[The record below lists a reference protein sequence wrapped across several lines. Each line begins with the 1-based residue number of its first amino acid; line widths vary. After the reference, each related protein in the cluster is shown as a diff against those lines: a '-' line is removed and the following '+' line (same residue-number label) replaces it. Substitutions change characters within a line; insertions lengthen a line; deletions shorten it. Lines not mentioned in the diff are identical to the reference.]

1 MGTSSPATTAADGR
15 PLALRRWSTP
25 GKGGAVGMVLGGILS
40 VQFGGALAATMFDRA
55 GPVGMVTLRLCGAAL
70 VLVLLVRPRR
80 RGRSRADWAVIAGF
94 GLSLAAMNGLFYE
107 ALARMPIGAAVTVEF
122 LGPLGLAAVLSRRL
136 QHLAWVLMAAAGV
149 FLLGYGSLT
158 GLDPAGVAFALGAGA
173 CWAGYIL
180 LSAETGRRTTGLD
193 GLALA
198 SGAAALMVLPLG
210 VAAGGSTLVAPDV
223 LLVGLAVA
231 LLSSVVPYALELTAL
246 RALAGRV
253 FGVLMSLEPAAA
265 ALAGLLVLGQ
275 VLTPVQLLAVALVV
289 VASIGAAR
297 SPARAPLPTGGPHRL
312 RRPRTRSRPPSDRRG
327 EP

>member
-1 MGTSSPATTAADGR
+1 MSNSPHVAAVGGRTPTFGRWGTPT
-15 PLALRRWSTP
+15 
-25 GKGGAVGMVLGGILS
+25 KGGAVGMVLGGILS

-55 GPVGMVTLRLCGAAL
+55 GPAGMVTLRLCGAAL
-70 VLVLLVRPRR
+70 VLVLLVRPRW
-80 RGRSRADWAVIAGF
+80 RGLSRTDWAVVAAF

-136 QHLAWVLMAAAGV
+136 VHLGWALMAAAGV

-158 GLDPAGVAFALGAGA
+158 GLDPVGVVFALGAGA

-180 LSAETGRRTTGLD
+180 LSGETGRRFAGLD

-198 SGAAALMVLPLG
+198 SAAAAVMVLPFGLT
-210 VAAGGSTLVAPDV
+210 AGGSALAAPDV

-231 LLSSVVPYALELTAL
+231 LLSSVVPYAFELTAL
-246 RALAGRV
+246 RTLASRV

-275 VLTPVQLLAVALVV
+275 VLTPWQLLAVALVV
-289 VASIGAAR
+289 AASIGAAR
-297 SPARAPLPTGGPHRL
+297 SPARAPLQTG
-312 RRPRTRSRPPSDRRG
+312 PSA
-327 EP
+327 

>member
-1 MGTSSPATTAADGR
+1 MSTSPPATGSAGTRAPAAS
-15 PLALRRWSTP
+15 RWSAP
-25 GKGGAVGMVLGGILS
+25 GRGGAVGMVLGGILS

-55 GPVGMVTLRLCGAAL
+55 GPAGMVTLRLGGAAL
-70 VLVLLVRPRR
+70 VLLLLVRPRW
-80 RGRSRADWAVIAGF
+80 RGHSRADWAVVGAF
-94 GLSLAAMNGLFYE
+94 GVSLAAMNALFYE

-136 QHLAWVLMAAAGV
+136 RHVGWVLMAATGV
-149 FLLGYGSLT
+149 LLLGYGSLT
-158 GLDPAGVAFALGAGA
+158 GLDPVGVAFALGAGV

-180 LSAETGRRTTGLD
+180 LSARTGRRFPGLD

-198 SGAAALMVLPLG
+198 SALAAVLVLPIGL
-210 VAAGGSTLVAPDV
+210 ASAGPALAAPDV

-246 RALAGRV
+246 RALASRV

-275 VLTPVQLLAVALVV
+275 LLTPLQLLAVALVV

-297 SPARAPLPTGGPHRL
+297 SPAAAAVGP
-312 RRPRTRSRPPSDRRG
+312 
-327 EP
+327 

>member
-1 MGTSSPATTAADGR
+1 MSTSSPATAAADGR
-15 PLALRRWSTP
+15 ASALRRWATP
-25 GKGGAVGMVLGGILS
+25 GEGGAVGMVLGGILS

-55 GPVGMVTLRLCGAAL
+55 GPAGMVTVRLCGAAL
-70 VLVLLVRPRR
+70 LLVLLVRPRW
-80 RGRSRADWAVIAGF
+80 RGRSRADWAVIAAF

-122 LGPLGLAAVLSRRL
+122 LGPLGLAALLSRRL
-136 QHLAWVLMAAAGV
+136 QHLGWVLMAAAGV

-158 GLDPAGVAFALGAGA
+158 GLDPAGVVFALGAGA

-180 LSAETGRRTTGLD
+180 FSAETGRRSPGLD

-198 SGAAALMVLPLG
+198 SAAAALMVLPIGLTS
-210 VAAGGSTLVAPDV
+210 AGSALVAPGV

-246 RALAGRV
+246 RALASRV

-289 VASIGAAR
+289 IASAGAAR
-297 SPARAPLPTGGPHRL
+297 SPARAALSTGGPRRL
-312 RRPRTRSRPPSDRRG
+312 RSPRTRSRPPSDRRG

>member
-15 PLALRRWSTP
+15 AFGLRGWSTP

-55 GPVGMVTLRLCGAAL
+55 GPAGMVTIRLCGAAL
-70 VLVLLVRPRR
+70 VLMLVVRPRW

-94 GLSLAAMNGLFYE
+94 ALSLAAMNGLFYE

-136 QHLAWVLMAAAGV
+136 QHIAWVLVAAAGV

-158 GLDPAGVAFALGAGA
+158 GLNPAGVVFALGAGA

-180 LSAETGRRTTGLD
+180 LSAETGRRSTGLE

-198 SGAAALMVLPLG
+198 SAAAGLMVLPFG
-210 VAAGGSTLVAPDV
+210 VAAGGSALIAPGV

-246 RALAGRV
+246 RTLTGRV

-265 ALAGLLVLGQ
+265 ALAGLIVLGQ

-297 SPARAPLPTGGPHRL
+297 SPAGAPLRAGGPRSLRHRG
-312 RRPRTRSRPPSDRRG
+312 TRSRSPSDAG
-327 EP
+327 GDP

>member
-1 MGTSSPATTAADGR
+1 MSTSPPPTAAADGR
-15 PLALRRWSTP
+15 ASLPGWAMP
-25 GKGGAVGMVLGGILS
+25 GKAGAVGMVLGGILS

-55 GPVGMVTLRLCGAAL
+55 GPAGMVSLRLCGAAL
-70 VLVLLVRPRR
+70 VLMLLVRPRW
-80 RGRSRADWAVIAGF
+80 RGRSRADWAVIAAF

-136 QHLAWVLMAAAGV
+136 QHLGWVLMAAAGV

-158 GLDPAGVAFALGAGA
+158 GLDAAGVVLALGAGA

-180 LSAETGRRTTGLD
+180 LSAETGRRSAGLD

-198 SGAAALMVLPLG
+198 SAAAALMLLPIGVTSAGSVLM
-210 VAAGGSTLVAPDV
+210 APDV

-246 RALAGRV
+246 RALASRV

-275 VLTPVQLLAVALVV
+275 VLTPVQFLAVALVV
-289 VASIGAAR
+289 VASVGAAR
-297 SPARAPLPTGGPHRL
+297 SPAMTPLPTGGPPRP
-312 RRPRTRSRPPSDRRG
+312 RRPWTRSRSPSDRRG
-327 EP
+327 GP

>member
-1 MGTSSPATTAADGR
+1 MSTPPPAPAGTGRAPA
-15 PLALRRWSTP
+15 PRRWATP
-25 GKGGAVGMVLGGILS
+25 GRGGAVGMVLGGILS

-55 GPVGMVTLRLCGAAL
+55 GPAGMVTLRLCGAAL
-70 VLVLLVRPRR
+70 VLLLVVRPRL
-80 RGRSRADWAVIAGF
+80 RGRSRADWAVIAAF

-136 QHLAWVLMAAAGV
+136 QHLGWVLMAAAGV

-158 GLDPAGVAFALGAGA
+158 GLDPAGVVLALGAGV

-180 LSAETGRRTTGLD
+180 LSAETGRRSTGLD

-198 SGAAALMVLPLG
+198 SAAAAVLVLPVGLT
-210 VAAGGSTLVAPDV
+210 AAGPALVRPDV
-223 LLVGLAVA
+223 LLVGLTVA

-246 RALAGRV
+246 RALPSRV

-275 VLTPVQLLAVALVV
+275 VLTPVQLFAVGLVV
-289 VASIGAAR
+289 SASIGAAR
-297 SPARAPLPTGGPHRL
+297 SPAR
-312 RRPRTRSRPPSDRRG
+312 RPRTG
-327 EP
+327 AV

>member
-1 MGTSSPATTAADGR
+1 MSTSPPTTAAEGR
-15 PLALRRWSTP
+15 ASALGRWATPRR
-25 GKGGAVGMVLGGILS
+25 GAAVGMVLGGILS
-40 VQFGGALAATMFDRA
+40 VQFGGALATTMFDRA

-70 VLVLLVRPRR
+70 VLLLLVRPRWS
-80 RGRSRADWAVIAGF
+80 GRSRTDWAVIVAF

-136 QHLAWVLMAAAGV
+136 QHLGWVLMAAAGV
-149 FLLGYGSLT
+149 VLLGYGSLT
-158 GLDPAGVAFALGAGA
+158 GLDPAGVVLALSAGA

-198 SGAAALMVLPLG
+198 SGAAALMVLPVGLTS
-210 VAAGGSTLVAPDV
+210 AGSALAAPDV
-223 LLVGLAVA
+223 LLVGLLVA

-246 RALAGRV
+246 RALASRV

-265 ALAGLLVLGQ
+265 AMAGLIVLGQ

-289 VASIGAAR
+289 VASVGAAR

-312 RRPRTRSRPPSDRRG
+312 RRPWTRSRPPSDRRG

>member
-1 MGTSSPATTAADGR
+1 M
-15 PLALRRWSTP
+15 
-25 GKGGAVGMVLGGILS
+25 
-40 VQFGGALAATMFDRA
+40 
-55 GPVGMVTLRLCGAAL
+55 
-70 VLVLLVRPRR
+70 
-80 RGRSRADWAVIAGF
+80 
-94 GLSLAAMNGLFYE
+94 
-107 ALARMPIGAAVTVEF
+107 EF

-149 FLLGYGSLT
+149 FLLGYGSLA
-158 GLDPAGVAFALGAGA
+158 GLDPAGVVFALGAGA

-180 LSAETGRRTTGLD
+180 LSAETGRRSTGLD

-198 SGAAALMVLPLG
+198 SAAAALMVLPFG
-210 VAAGGSTLVAPDV
+210 VAAGGPALVAPDV

-297 SPARAPLPTGGPHRL
+297 SPAKAPMPTDGPR
-312 RRPRTRSRPPSDRRG
+312 
-327 EP
+327 

>member
-1 MGTSSPATTAADGR
+1 MSTSPPAPADGR
-15 PLALRRWSTP
+15 ASALRGRATP
-25 GKGGAVGMVLGGILS
+25 GRGGAVGMVLGGILS
-40 VQFGGALAATMFDRA
+40 VQFGGALAATMFDRV
-55 GPVGMVTLRLCGAAL
+55 GPAGMVTLRLCGAAL
-70 VLVLLVRPRR
+70 VLGLLVRPRW
-80 RGRSRADWAVIAGF
+80 RGRSCADWAVIASF

-136 QHLAWVLMAAAGV
+136 QHLGWVLMAAAGV

-180 LSAETGRRTTGLD
+180 LSAETGRRSAGLD

-198 SGAAALMVLPLG
+198 SGAAALVLLPIGLTS
-210 VAAGGSTLVAPDV
+210 AGPALLAPDV

-246 RALAGRV
+246 RALASRV
-253 FGVLMSLEPAAA
+253 FGVLMSVEPAAA

-289 VASIGAAR
+289 VASGGAAR
-297 SPARAPLPTGGPHRL
+297 SPARAPLPTGDAR
-312 RRPRTRSRPPSDRRG
+312 
-327 EP
+327 

>member
-1 MGTSSPATTAADGR
+1 MSTTPAATVSADG
-15 PLALRRWSTP
+15 PAAVRRSWATP
-25 GKGGAVGMVLGGILS
+25 GRGGAVGMVLAGILS

-55 GPVGMVTLRLCGAAL
+55 GPAGMVTLRLCGAAL
-70 VLVLLVRPRR
+70 VLVLLVRPRW
-80 RGRSRADWAVIAGF
+80 RGRSRADWAVIAAF
-94 GLSLAAMNGLFYE
+94 GLSLAVMNGLFYE

-136 QHLAWVLMAAAGV
+136 RHLGWVLMAAVGV

-158 GLDPAGVAFALGAGA
+158 GLDPAGVVFALGAGA

-198 SGAAALMVLPLG
+198 SAVAAVTVLPFGL
-210 VAAGGSTLVAPDV
+210 ASAGPALAAPDV

-246 RALAGRV
+246 RALASRV

-289 VASIGAAR
+289 GASVGAAR
-297 SPARAPLPTGGPHRL
+297 SPARTPLTSGGP
-312 RRPRTRSRPPSDRRG
+312 RRPRRPWTRSG
-327 EP
+327 

>member
-1 MGTSSPATTAADGR
+1 MSTTPATAASADGR
-15 PLALRRWSTP
+15 TPARRSWATP
-25 GKGGAVGMVLGGILS
+25 GRGGAVGMVLAGILS
-40 VQFGGALAATMFDRA
+40 VQFGGALAATTFDRA
-55 GPVGMVTLRLCGAAL
+55 GPAGMVTLRLCGAAL
-70 VLVLLVRPRR
+70 VLVLLVRPRW
-80 RGRSRADWAVIAGF
+80 RGRSRADWAVIAAF
-94 GLSLAAMNGLFYE
+94 GLSLAVMNGLFYE

-136 QHLAWVLMAAAGV
+136 QHLGWVVMAAVGV

-158 GLDPAGVAFALGAGA
+158 GLDPVGVAFALGAGA

-180 LSAETGRRTTGLD
+180 LSAETGRRSAGLE

-198 SGAAALMVLPLG
+198 SAAAALVVLPFGL
-210 VAAGGSTLVAPDV
+210 ASAGPALAAPDV
-223 LLVGLAVA
+223 MLIGLAVA

-246 RALAGRV
+246 RALASRV

-289 VASIGAAR
+289 GASAGAAR
-297 SPARAPLPTGGPHRL
+297 SSARAPLTSGGAHRG
-312 RRPRTRSRPPSDRRG
+312 RRPWTRSR
-327 EP
+327 

>member
-1 MGTSSPATTAADGR
+1 MSTPPPATVPTSGR
-15 PLALRRWSTP
+15 ASALRRWSTP
-25 GKGGAVGMVLGGILS
+25 GTGGAVGMVLGGILS
-40 VQFGGALAATMFDRA
+40 VKFGGALAATMFDRA
-55 GPVGMVTLRLCGAAL
+55 GPAGMVTLRLCGAAL
-70 VLVLLVRPRR
+70 VLVLLVRPRW

-158 GLDPAGVAFALGAGA
+158 GLDRAGVAFALGAGA

-180 LSAETGRRTTGLD
+180 LSAETGRRSTGLD

-198 SGAAALMVLPLG
+198 SAAAALMVLPFG
-210 VAAGGSTLVAPDV
+210 VTAGGSALVAPDV

-275 VLTPVQLLAVALVV
+275 ILTPVQLLAVTLVI

-297 SPARAPLPTGGPHRL
+297 SPARAPLPAGGPVDL
-312 RRPRTRSRPPSDRRG
+312 
-327 EP
+327 

>member
-1 MGTSSPATTAADGR
+1 MSTPPPAAAGTRTPV
-15 PLALRRWSTP
+15 PRRWSTP
-25 GKGGAVGMVLGGILS
+25 GRGAAVGMVLGGILS

-55 GPVGMVTLRLCGAAL
+55 GPAGMVTLRLCGAAL
-70 VLVLLVRPRR
+70 VLLVAVRPRW
-80 RGRSRADWAVIAGF
+80 RGRSRADWAVIAAF

-136 QHLAWVLMAAAGV
+136 QHLGWVLMAATGV
-149 FLLGYGSLT
+149 LLLGYGSLT
-158 GLDPAGVAFALGAGA
+158 GLDPAGVVLALGAGV

-180 LSAETGRRTTGLD
+180 LSAETGRRSAGLD

-198 SGAAALMVLPLG
+198 SAAAALLVLPVG
-210 VAAGGSTLVAPDV
+210 VTAAGPALVRPDV
-223 LLVGLAVA
+223 LLVGLTVA

-246 RALAGRV
+246 RALPSRV

-275 VLTPVQLLAVALVV
+275 VLTPVQLLAVGLVV
-289 VASIGAAR
+289 LASIGAAR
-297 SPARAPLPTGGPHRL
+297 SPARTSLPAGRRRTARRRRTGAG
-312 RRPRTRSRPPSDRRG
+312 
-327 EP
+327 

>member
-1 MGTSSPATTAADGR
+1 MSTSPPPTAAADGR
-15 PLALRRWSTP
+15 ASLRGWAMP
-25 GKGGAVGMVLGGILS
+25 GKAGAVGMVLGGILS

-55 GPVGMVTLRLCGAAL
+55 GPAGMVTLRLCGAAL
-70 VLVLLVRPRR
+70 VLMLLVRPRW
-80 RGRSRADWAVIAGF
+80 RGRSRADWAVIAAF
-94 GLSLAAMNGLFYE
+94 GILLAAMNGLFYE

-136 QHLAWVLMAAAGV
+136 QHLGWVLMAAAGV

-158 GLDPAGVAFALGAGA
+158 GLDPAGVVLALGAGA

-198 SGAAALMVLPLG
+198 SGAAALMVLPIG
-210 VAAGGSTLVAPDV
+210 VTSAGSALVAPDV

-246 RALAGRV
+246 RALASRV

-265 ALAGLLVLGQ
+265 ALAGLVVLGQ

-289 VASIGAAR
+289 VASVGAAR
-297 SPARAPLPTGGPHRL
+297 SRARTPLPTGGPPRP
-312 RRPRTRSRPPSDRRG
+312 RRPWTRSRSPSDRRG
-327 EP
+327 GP